1 MTTDLPEPN
10 RRGLGLLA
18 NVDTEVTVV
27 VGRARLPIRELLGLA
42 PGAVIE
48 LDRKPTDP
56 VEVLVNGSLIAR
68 GEVVVVDGEFGV
80 RITELLNPEDH
91 GSL

>member
-1 MTTDLPEPN
+1 MTTETPDPN
-10 RRGLGLLA
+10 RRSLGLLA

-27 VGRARLPIRELLGLA
+27 VGRARLPIRDLLTLV

-48 LDRKPTDP
+48 LDRKPSDP

-80 RITELLNPEDH
+80 RITEIVDPGDL